1 MQFEGYHIAQMNIA
15 RMRAPLEDP
24 MMVGFVAKLEEI
36 NKLADDSPGFV
47 WRFQSEGGDAT
58 YLRPY
63 DDDRILFNMS
73 VWASVDTLKSYVY
86 KSAHSEVMRNRR
98 EWFEKISDAYS
109 VLWWI
114 KAGAIPSVREAKL
127 RLEYLQKNGPSTHAF
142 TFKRLYEPH
151 DLVEKSFLV
160 PATLKLCA

>member
-1 MQFEGYHIAQMNIA
+1 MKFEGYHIAQMNIA
-15 RMRAPLEDP
+15 RMQAPLEDP
-24 MMVGFVAKLEEI
+24 VMAGFVAKLEEI

-73 VWASVDTLKSYVY
+73 VWESIDTLKNYVY
-86 KSAHSEVMRNRR
+86 ESAHSEVMRNRR
-98 EWFEKISDAYS
+98 EWFEKMSDAYS

-114 KAGAIPSVREAKL
+114 KAGNIPSVREAKL
-127 RLEYLQKNGPSTHAF
+127 RLEYLQKNGPSTHVF
-142 TFKRLYEPH
+142 TFKKLCEPP
-151 DLVEKSFLV
+151 DLVESRF
-160 PATLKLCA
+160 